1 MAGQGRARGG
11 QVHQPVQHRVI
22 RHQITGEKLALLRL
36 KGIWAADFSASGVFG
51 AMAEPEDTIGPKA
64 REAGGIDD
72 VNILESST
80 LHTSRHFRAKA
91 WVEALVDVD
100 E

>member
-1 MAGQGRARGG
+1 MA
-11 QVHQPVQHRVI
+11 
-22 RHQITGEKLALLRL
+22 K
-36 KGIWAADFSASGVFG
+36 
-51 AMAEPEDTIGPKA
+51 PEDIIGPKA

-80 LHTSRHFRAKA
+80 LHTPRYLRAKA
-91 WVEALVDVD
+91 WFEALVDVD